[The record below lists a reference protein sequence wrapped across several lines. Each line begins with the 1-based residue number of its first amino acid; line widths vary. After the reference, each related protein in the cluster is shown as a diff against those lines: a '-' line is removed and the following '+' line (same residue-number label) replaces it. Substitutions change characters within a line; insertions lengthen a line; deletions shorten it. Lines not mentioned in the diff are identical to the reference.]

1 MRVAEALRTGWLE
14 IASHKVRSALT
25 CLATAIGVAAMV
37 YTFSQIAGLR
47 DRFQK
52 AIELSGP
59 GRLEIERKE
68 GYVSKGLSRGLT
80 WQDAEAIRRAFPG
93 LYMVSPMVGRGGARM
108 RCDDFKNDNIG
119 VRGITPEW
127 RRRDWVYTLRGRF
140 FNGEDVR
147 TAARV
152 CVILQPGGW
161 VKKPFWAKWFPE
173 QAIEKTLKRRDLLG
187 RRLHIDEHLF
197 TVVGIIQEPPRDR
210 DPRWFRRDW
219 GGGRGGTVYVPIS
232 TYRQTLLRSWG
243 KPDPDRVDGIQVDTG
258 DAATAALYK
267 KRLSALLK
275 SRHRGEEDFKIRDYR
290 EIIQGIVSRIQ
301 EYAAAIAVIGI
312 VAILAG
318 GIGIMNVTLAT
329 IFSRIREIGIRRA
342 LGATRTDIVT
352 QFLVEATMLGSLGGV
367 AGAGLGLLAVTY
379 LAPRGDRMAQISLAH
394 VGAAMA
400 IAAAVAFFFA
410 LYPAYKAAQLDPIES
425 LHYE

>member
-37 YTFSQIAGLR
+37 YTFSQIAGLQE
-47 DRFQK
+47 RFRK
-52 AIELSGP
+52 ATELAGP
-59 GRLEIERKE
+59 GRLEVEPKE

-80 WQDAEAIRRAFPG
+80 WQDAEHIRRAFPE
-93 LYMVSPMVGRGGARM
+93 LYMVYPIARRWGARM
-108 RCDDFKNDNIG
+108 RFDDFKNDSIG
-119 VRGITPEW
+119 VRGTTPEW
-127 RRRDWVYTLRGRF
+127 RRRDWVYKLRGRF
-140 FNGEDVR
+140 LNEDDVR
-147 TAARV
+147 GAARV
-152 CVILQPGGW
+152 CVLLQPGGW
-161 VKKPFWAKWFPE
+161 VKKPFWAKYFPE
-173 QAIEKTLKRRDLLG
+173 QAMEKVLKRRDLLG
-187 RRLHIDEHLF
+187 RQVRLDEHLF
-197 TVVGIIQEPPRDR
+197 TVVGILQEPPRDR
-210 DPRWFRRDW
+210 DPRWFRREW
-219 GGGRGGTVYVPIS
+219 GGGSGGLLYVPIS

-243 KPDPDRVDGIQVDTG
+243 NANPDKVDGIEVDTG
-258 DAATAALYK
+258 EGATAALYK
-267 KRLSALLK
+267 KRITALLK
-275 SRHRGEEDFKIRDYR
+275 SRHRGEEDFKVRDYR
-290 EIIQGIVSRIQ
+290 EIIQGVITRIRQ
-301 EYAAAIAVIGI
+301 YAIAIAVIGL

-329 IFSRIREIGIRRA
+329 IFSRIKEIGIRRA

-379 LAPRGDRMAQISLAH
+379 LAPREDRMAQISLVH

>member
-80 WQDAEAIRRAFPG
+80 WQDAEAIRRIFPE
-93 LYMVSPMVGRGGARM
+93 LYMVYPTVRRWGARL
-108 RCDDFKNDNIG
+108 RFDDFKNDSIA
-119 VRGITPEW
+119 VRGTTPEW
-127 RRRDWVYTLRGRF
+127 RRRDWVYKLRGRF
-140 FNGEDVR
+140 INSEDVR

-152 CVILQPGGW
+152 CVVLQPGGW
-161 VKKPFWAKWFPE
+161 VKKPFWAKYFPE
-173 QAIEKTLKRRDLLG
+173 QAMEKVLKRRDLLG
-187 RRLHIDEHLF
+187 RQVRLDDHLF
-197 TVVGIIQEPPRDR
+197 TIVGILQEPPRDR
-210 DPRWFRRDW
+210 DPRWFRREW
-219 GGGRGGTVYVPIS
+219 GGGSGGVVYVPIS
-232 TYRQTLLRSWG
+232 TYRQTLLRSG
-243 KPDPDRVDGIQVDTG
+243 SRADPDRVDGIQVDSG
-258 DAATAALYK
+258 DEATAALYK
-267 KRLSALLK
+267 KRIEALLRV
-275 SRHRGEEDFKIRDYR
+275 RHRGEMDFKVRDYR
-290 EIIQGIVSRIQ
+290 EIIQGIVTRIRQ
-301 EYAAAIAVIGI
+301 YAMAIAIIGI

-379 LAPRGDRMAQISLAH
+379 LAPREDRMAQISLAH

-400 IAAAVAFFFA
+400 IAALVAFFFA